1 MKKSV
6 YRIVI
11 LLIILLWGLQT
22 ISNATIVSTDKQV
35 NGGENVTITVTSKQ
49 ALGAYTLKLTD
60 TAGLTL
66 LSASGGE
73 ISSDNKTI
81 TNSSNSGMTTLG
93 SYTFKTPE
101 VNASTK
107 YNIKFS
113 ITGME
118 TTDLQSVP
126 DESNTATVTVKAKET
141 TPPDNNN
148 NGGGNNNN
156 SNGNNNKPVDET
168 PTFTSVNETV
178 YATGDIN
185 VRKSYSTSSSIVG
198 TLKKGE
204 AVTRTG
210 KGSNG
215 WSKVSYKGTTA
226 YISSSLLTTTKPEE
240 EKKSSNAALKS
251 LKVDQEGLTPEFSKD
266 IENYVLNV
274 PSTVENLKVTAEPED
289 AKATVKIIGNEG
301 LKEGDNKVT
310 ITVTAEDGSIKTYL
324 LTVTKGVENTQT
336 LGLQSL
342 TIKGIDF
349 TDVFKPDVY
358 EYTIEVKEDIT
369 KLEIEAVANEENA
382 TVEITGNEDLE
393 DGENVITILVKSAD
407 GENVVTYQITVNKAK
422 QTEAVAETTNK
433 IDIVLIVVIVAA
445 VLLVILII
453 VLFIRLRKQMQMDD
467 DGYYPDDEEE
477 NTNWT
482 TSNFEED
489 NKNAYFEDNK
499 INQDIHMNDDDD
511 DNDDDR
517 PRRGR
522 GKHF

>member
-1 MKKSV
+1 MKKKIS
-6 YRIVI
+6 I
-11 LLIILLWGLQT
+11 LLITICILTLGMFQ
-22 ISNATIVSTDKQV
+22 ISNAKVQSNDPTAKSGGTVSI
-35 NGGENVTITVTSKQ
+35 TITTSNPVSSFKIML
-49 ALGAYTLKLTD
+49 ADAG
-60 TAGLTL
+60 GLTFKSVSRN
-66 LSASGGE
+66 SAFDNGSTNGSTINGATTGTP
-73 ISSDNKTI
+73 SS
-81 TNSSNSGMTTLG
+81 TLAT
-93 SYTFKTPE
+93 YTFTVPE
-101 VNASTK
+101 VSETK
-107 YNIKFS
+107 KFVVKFS
-113 ITGME
+113 VTGMDKE
-118 TTDLQSVP
+118 SDTT
-126 DESNTATVTVKAKET
+126 NTSTVTVEPKET

-148 NGGGNNNN
+148 NGGNNNN

-185 VRKSYSTSSSIVG
+185 VRKSYTTSSSIVG

-342 TIKGIDF
+342 TIKGVDF
-349 TDVFKPDVY
+349 ADVFKPDVY
-358 EYTIEVKEDIT
+358 EYTIEVKEDIS
-369 KLEIEAVANEENA
+369 KLEIEAVANDENA

-407 GENVVTYQITVNKAK
+407 GENVVTYQITVNKTK
-422 QTEAVAETTNK
+422 QTEVVAETTNK

-453 VLFIRLRKQMQMDD
+453 VLFIRRRKQMQMDD

-489 NKNAYFEDNK
+489 NKNSYFEDNK

>member
-1 MKKSV
+1 MRKVNQKVVSIFLMCILVLISITWNAQVEAASV
-6 YRIVI
+6 
-11 LLIILLWGLQT
+11 T
-22 ISNATIVSTDKQV
+22 MNASATTVTVGDK
-35 NGGENVTITVTSKQ
+35 VTITVNATAGSWNLAINGGGLTAQDSSGLVGQTNTTSNANASKSYVFSTSK
-49 ALGAYTLKLTD
+49 AGTYTITLTGDITDYDTD
-60 TAGLTL
+60 TNTK
-66 LSASGGE
+66 
-73 ISSDNKTI
+73 INKTVTI
-81 TNSSNSGMTTLG
+81 
-93 SYTFKTPE
+93 
-101 VNASTK
+101 
-107 YNIKFS
+107 
-113 ITGME
+113 
-118 TTDLQSVP
+118 
-126 DESNTATVTVKAKET
+126 TVKEKET

-148 NGGGNNNN
+148 NGGNNNN

-168 PTFTSVNETV
+168 LTFTSVNETV

-185 VRKSYSTSSSIVG
+185 VRKSYTTSSSIVG

-342 TIKGIDF
+342 TIKGVDF
-349 TDVFKPDVY
+349 ADVFKPDVY
-358 EYTIEVKEDIT
+358 EYTIEVKEDIS
-369 KLEIEAVANEENA
+369 KLEIEAVANDENA

-407 GENVVTYQITVNKAK
+407 GENVVTYQITVNKTK
-422 QTEAVAETTNK
+422 QTEVVAETTNK

-453 VLFIRLRKQMQMDD
+453 VLFIRRRKQMQMDD

-499 INQDIHMNDDDD
+499 INQDIYRNDDDD

-517 PRRGR
+517 PKRGR